1 MTILSYDEKSD
12 HILKKLGNSEY
23 SIEYY
28 SKTEDLEKNLAND
41 SLLIVDNSSISDDLL
56 ALIRTKKPFRSI
68 FLINTANNEL
78 ILRIMQN
85 MEDFCYIIKDSDNI
99 FLKILI
105 GKINYF
111 IKREDV
117 SERKKLEKELI
128 ETKTLAENAMRA
140 KSNFLANMSHEIRT
154 PMNAIIGMTN
164 LLLNTKLAS
173 EQMEYANTIYNSA
186 NALLSLINDILDLS
200 KIESGKLTLEKNDF
214 NLIDAV
220 ESAVDLAALSAAKK
234 GIEIISFIDDKIP
247 PFIKGDPVR
256 IRQILINLINNA
268 IKFTNTGEIEIT
280 ATLVEENENAY
291 IIEFDVRDTGIGIKQ
306 RDLPKLFQSF
316 MQVDSSATRKFGGTG
331 LGLSICKQLV
341 KLMGGELNVESEYGR
356 GSTFSF
362 YIKTDKPTAHFKSK
376 RSTNNFKDMKF
387 LIFDDNDSFN
397 RSVQKYIEEWGGN
410 LFIVNNKK
418 KFFEIKDFSQF
429 QVLIIKYDLLND
441 KKLINSI
448 ANRKIDVKKI
458 LLTSS
463 SFYTNEDFA
472 KDELRILGQNQIQ
485 KPVKKNALF
494 KALEKIIV
502 NDKPSKERPVETK
515 RDEEYYDADILIV
528 EDNETNY
535 KLLQIIINKL
545 GGHAVVAKNG
555 LEALEFVKKKH
566 FDVILM
572 DIQMPI
578 MNGYDATIRIREA
591 GVDTPIVA
599 VSANMF
605 KDEIDR
611 ALSSGM
617 NSYLT
622 KPYKKEEIIN
632 VLNQYAKKSPKF

>member
-341 KLMGGELNVESEYGR
+341 KLM
-356 GSTFSF
+356 
-362 YIKTDKPTAHFKSK
+362 
-376 RSTNNFKDMKF
+376 
-387 LIFDDNDSFN
+387 
-397 RSVQKYIEEWGGN
+397 
-410 LFIVNNKK
+410 
-418 KFFEIKDFSQF
+418 
-429 QVLIIKYDLLND
+429 
-441 KKLINSI
+441 
-448 ANRKIDVKKI
+448 
-458 LLTSS
+458 
-463 SFYTNEDFA
+463 
-472 KDELRILGQNQIQ
+472 
-485 KPVKKNALF
+485 
-494 KALEKIIV
+494 
-502 NDKPSKERPVETK
+502 
-515 RDEEYYDADILIV
+515 
-528 EDNETNY
+528 
-535 KLLQIIINKL
+535 
-545 GGHAVVAKNG
+545 
-555 LEALEFVKKKH
+555 
-566 FDVILM
+566 
-572 DIQMPI
+572 
-578 MNGYDATIRIREA
+578 
-591 GVDTPIVA
+591 
-599 VSANMF
+599 
-605 KDEIDR
+605 
-611 ALSSGM
+611 
-617 NSYLT
+617 
-622 KPYKKEEIIN
+622 
-632 VLNQYAKKSPKF
+632 